1 LVADN
6 RRMDVATLIQDGT
19 TLEAQRADV
28 DVSKSRTPAIYVP
41 RRTHIGGLAGVP
53 AGAAIVGT
61 PQGDG
66 MVAIDVAATQYVDP
80 TPAIW
85 GRWVA
90 EAARSHIAGED
101 DFFAD
106 EGDTMLVSE
115 EELIEVGRF
124 DTGQVLV
131 RNDAV
136 GGRLSA
142 WIEAGR
148 AAFAAGGSSRSWDS
162 LP

>member
-1 LVADN
+1 
-6 RRMDVATLIQDGT
+6 MEIATLTLQDT
-19 TLEAQRADV
+19 ALEGR
-28 DVSKSRTPAIYVP
+28 VSDAEVTKSRTPTIYVP
-41 RRTHIGGLAGVP
+41 RRSQIGGLAGVP

-66 MVAIDVAATQYVDP
+66 MVAIDVAVTRYVDP

-90 EAARSHIAGED
+90 EAGRAHVADED
-101 DFFAD
+101 DLLAD
-106 EGDTMLVSE
+106 DGHTVVVPEDQLV
-115 EELIEVGRF
+115 EVGRY

-131 RNDAV
+131 GNDAV

-148 AAFAAGGSSRSWDS
+148 AAFAADGSSRSWDS
-162 LP
+162 LA

>member
-1 LVADN
+1 
-6 RRMDVATLIQDGT
+6 MEIATLFQEGT
-19 TLEAQRADV
+19 VLEAQRADV

-66 MVAIDVAATQYVDP
+66 MIAIDVASTQYVDP

-90 EAARSHIAGED
+90 EAARAHIASED
-101 DFFAD
+101 DLFAD
-106 EGDTMLVSE
+106 EEHTMLVSE
-115 EELIEVGRF
+115 DQLIEVGRY

-131 RNDAV
+131 GNDAV

-148 AAFAAGGSSRSWDS
+148 AAFAADGSSRSWDS
-162 LP
+162 LT

>member
-1 LVADN
+1 
-6 RRMDVATLIQDGT
+6 MEIATLMQEGMA
-19 TLEAQRADV
+19 LEAQRADV
-28 DVSKSRTPAIYVP
+28 AVTKSRTPAIYVP

-61 PQGDG
+61 PQDDG

-80 TPAIW
+80 SPAIW

-90 EAARSHIAGED
+90 EAARAHLASED
-101 DFFAD
+101 DFLAD
-106 EGDTMLVSE
+106 EGHTMLVSE
-115 EELIEVGRF
+115 DELIEVGRY

-131 RNDAV
+131 GNDAV

-148 AAFAAGGSSRSWDS
+148 AAFAADGSSRSWDS
-162 LP
+162 LA